1 MVRFD
6 KVRGHHWPRYHQELV
21 VPETARPSFEA
32 IFRSLADVKG
42 WMTRAQAAR
51 LWERAGSMDPGER
64 IVEIGSYH
72 GRSAIVLASSA
83 PEGVQII
90 CIDPHGGTDVGP
102 WEYEGEAVEGQRDHE
117 IYLANLERAGVLDR
131 ITHVRKLS
139 QEAMDD
145 VPGPVELLYID
156 SAHRFSL
163 AWADLKVW
171 SPKVAPGGVMLI
183 HDSFSSLGL
192 TAAMAVELFFGR
204 DFVYEGRSGSMA
216 QYRRT
221 PVRGRWRNAGRQA
234 AQLAWFVWNQFV
246 KVLIRVKILPVSRI
260 PY

>member
-1 MVRFD
+1 LCP
-6 KVRGHHWPRYHQELV
+6 KPR
-21 VPETARPSFEA
+21 ARRFEA

-156 SAHRFSL
+156 GAHRFSL

-171 SPKVAPGGVMLI
+171 SPKVAPGGVMLGWGGHPAR
-183 HDSFSSLGL
+183 HDGQHLP
-192 TAAMAVELFFGR
+192 ARVRCGR
-204 DFVYEGRSGSMA
+204 DPLARGPALRRQPLDEGRRAHHRLPGRGCHLPA
-216 QYRRT
+216 GATRVRPELCRPADRR
-221 PVRGRWRNAGRQA
+221 PAGRHTQRRRCTA
-234 AQLAWFVWNQFV
+234 
-246 KVLIRVKILPVSRI
+246 
-260 PY
+260 